1 MAKCAICGK
10 EITAG
15 YVWDGTDAFC
25 SEECLGKVFDDPTTA
40 EILIDEGDRVVY
52 QENILSLQL

>member
-25 SEECLGKVFDDPTTA
+25 SEECLGKVFDDPTAA
-40 EILIDEGDRVVY
+40 EILIDDGERVVY
-52 QENILSLQL
+52 QENI